1 MLAVKGVGYREQLT
15 DSGSSICQMCM
26 GQSTHR
32 HGFPVFTLAPRFF
45 SGGPTGLPASS
56 TAEPGCPSSTTL
68 PPSGLHLALL
78 SRNSSPQADPS
89 SRNTTPTPK
98 TPFTC
103 QLKRHVPGGFPDCP
117 LPVLPQN
124 LHALPISR
132 FVTLAKALHAAFPLH
147 ACSPKKLTCLTPVC
161 LPCFSPGLA
170 LSRPSTKSL

>member
-1 MLAVKGVGYREQLT
+1 MQRAADRFWKLYLPDVHGPMQPTATAFQC
-15 DSGSSICQMCM
+15 SPWHPGS
-26 GQSTHR
+26 R
-32 HGFPVFTLAPRFF
+32 
-45 SGGPTGLPASS
+45 GGPTGLPASS
-56 TAEPGCPSSTTL
+56 TAEPGCPLSTTL
-68 PPSGLHLALL
+68 LPSGLHLALL

-98 TPFTC
+98 TSFTC
-103 QLKRHVPGGFPDCP
+103 QLTRHFPGGFPDCP

-132 FVTLAKALHAAFPLH
+132 FVTLAKALQAAFPLH
-147 ACSPKKLTCLTPVC
+147 ACSPKKLTCRIPVC